1 MQTGDHPDPW
11 TYPSVIYGIYGT
23 YIIKEYMENYGK
35 STVIDFFQVI
45 PHGSSIALCSFTH
58 FTHGPCAFIFWL
70 VVSTLLK
77 NISQVGLLFP
87 IYEYGKIKNVPD
99 HQPVY
104 IYIYVH
110 IYIYIRI
117 CIYIYSYDYDH
128 SAVQSPEMLGDS
140 GMVCSTCHHHIETS
154 DLNLL
159 TDDDSWMFVLFCT
172 IMGFHGNILE
182 KWD

>member
-1 MQTGDHPDPW
+1 M
-11 TYPSVIYGIYGT
+11 
-23 YIIKEYMENYGK
+23 
-35 STVIDFFQVI
+35 
-45 PHGSSIALCSFTH
+45 C
-58 FTHGPCAFIFWL
+58 FIFWL

-87 IYEYGKIKNVPD
+87 IYEYGKIKNVPN

-104 IYIYVH
+104 IYPY
-110 IYIYIRI
+110 Y
-117 CIYIYSYDYDH
+117 YDH

-154 DLNLL
+154 NLL

-172 IMGFHGNILE
+172 IMGFHGIMGLTYGIHFMGTIIIKYGPKNHHRQRLDFLSCDLMVLALWQGPQIFRSRRHSTCE
-182 KWD
+182 SPFCGSQVGGCEWRS